1 MYDYLF
7 FFELVMIKEEI
18 NKFFGGI
25 FMKMFKV
32 FIIVLMVIVVF
43 VLFSVCLF
51 DKKIDSS
58 FSSKEIVNLSI
69 EVVFG
74 VLISVKFEEFE
85 MVLSD
90 KGNWI
95 VVVIDNVIFDK
106 EVIVVGIF
114 YDKGK
119 DFNDVYCKLVF
130 YF

>member
-1 MYDYLF
+1 
-7 FFELVMIKEEI
+7 
-18 NKFFGGI
+18 
-25 FMKMFKV
+25 MKMFKV

-95 VVVIDNVIFDK
+95 VVVIDNVIFDN